1 MKLVNILVLIV
12 IAAVLVMV
20 VGGSLAG
27 SAAEGFARGGGEMR
41 VLSPSTE
48 ATAGDNGVAVSV
60 QGDSNSIA
68 IAWSQGQPTPVPT
81 QPDGRQAADS
91 VRSLAGW
98 VGGVFVA
105 VLMGVVIWLM
115 TFGTGKGAKYQ

>member
-1 MKLVNILVLIV
+1 MKWLNILVLVV

-68 IAWSQGQPTPVPT
+68 VAWSQGQPTPVPAMSAEENAK
-81 QPDGRQAADS
+81 DAEGMH
-91 VRSLAGW
+91 LAGTAIIAI
-98 VGGVFVA
+98 VVIAVLLFVA
-105 VLMGVVIWLM
+105 VLMGFV
-115 TFGTGKGAKYQ
+115 